1 MASLRLH
8 FTPVFLLPDVK
19 LTHPSNDVSQD
30 DVVMFQ
36 DPLVLMGQDKKRR
49 ELVLFF
55 FKAGDQRRKEESRF
69 RFACELL

>member
-36 DPLVLMGQDKKRR
+36 DPLVLMGQDKKRH

-55 FKAGDQRRKEESRF
+55 F
-69 RFACELL
+69 